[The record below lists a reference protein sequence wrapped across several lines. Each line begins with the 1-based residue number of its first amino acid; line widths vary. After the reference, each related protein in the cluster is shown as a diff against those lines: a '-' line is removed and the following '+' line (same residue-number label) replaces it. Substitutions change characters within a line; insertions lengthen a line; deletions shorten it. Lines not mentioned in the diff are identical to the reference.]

1 MMVAASLSSHLLQGV
16 TLFFLGDVTTA
27 RSHLEQSH
35 GLGDP
40 AHRVVCSAFME
51 EDPHVANLALLAMT
65 LMYLGY
71 IDSGRARM
79 NEAVSEARRLGHAH
93 TLAWVLNFTCEA
105 AWALRLPQRGLPVH

>member
-1 MMVAASLSSHLLQGV
+1 
-16 TLFFLGDVTTA
+16 
-27 RSHLEQSH
+27 
-35 GLGDP
+35 
-40 AHRVVCSAFME
+40 ME